1 VSERDF
7 SWRSAWRTAI
17 IVAATVAVIYFL
29 TLIPKTVEVFIVA
42 TLIAYGVNPIVLRL
56 GLRMPRAAAV
66 ALVYVALVAVTV
78 VASVIII
85 PDTVNQLQAFFSNG
99 TSYFSAAQQLIAG
112 AQHWVTDRFG
122 SRVLP
127 PQFSDIEGRAAT
139 ELAALFNAAIAGAG
153 NFVLGIANILIIGIT
168 AVVLSYFFLSHTDE
182 IRASFYSLFPERAQ
196 EKAHLFSREVA
207 HAVGGFIFGQIVL
220 CAFCGI
226 ATFVVLLIARSQ
238 YALLLGMLTGLLYAI
253 PYLGILIAVLC
264 GAMLGALQ
272 SWPMA
277 IVTVVVIFVVTRIAD
292 LVLVPKIMAQ
302 SVGISPMAIIFAVFA
317 GGELFG
323 LWGLLLAIPAAAI
336 FKVAWRVWL
345 HPWLTGKAP
354 PAVHER
360 GALDDATSIP
370 AR

>member
-1 VSERDF
+1 MSERDF
-7 SWRSAWRTAI
+7 SWKSAWRTAI
-17 IVAATVAVIYFL
+17 IVAGVAGVVYFL

-56 GLRMPRAAAV
+56 TRRMPRAAAV
-66 ALVYVALVAVTV
+66 ALVYAGLVVVTV

-85 PDTVNQLQAFFSNG
+85 PDTVNQLQAFFNNG
-99 TSYFSAAQQLIAG
+99 TAYFASAQQLIAG
-112 AQHWVTDRFG
+112 VQQWVADKFG
-122 SRVLP
+122 STVLP

-139 ELAALFNAAIAGAG
+139 ELAALFNIAIAGAG
-153 NFVLGIANILIIGIT
+153 NFVLGIANMLIIGIT

-196 EKAHLFSREVA
+196 EKAHLFAREVA
-207 HAVGGFIFGQIVL
+207 HAVGGFIFGQLVL

-226 ATFVVLLIARSQ
+226 ATFIILLLARSQ
-238 YALLLGMLTGLLYAI
+238 YALLLGVLTGLLYAI
-253 PYLGILIAVLC
+253 PYLGIMIALIC
-264 GAMLGALQ
+264 GVMLGALQ

-277 IVTVVVIFVVTRIAD
+277 IATVVVIFLVTRVAD
-292 LVLVPKIMAQ
+292 LVLVPKVMAE

-323 LWGLLLAIPAAAI
+323 LWGLVLAIPAAAI

-345 HPWLTGKAP
+345 HPWLTGRTP
-354 PAVHER
+354 PA
-360 GALDDATSIP
+360 AATIP
-370 AR
+370 QAT